1 MAITGLVVM
10 TADDEAGRVQAALQE
25 LDGLSVYGRA
35 PDGSLV
41 CVLEAPS
48 GELEERLQGISEVEG
63 VVAVLPASV
72 NMEDELEAGG
82 II

>member
-10 TADDEAGRVQAALQE
+10 TMGSGPDEVQARLLAV
-25 LDGLSVYGRA
+25 DGLSVYGRV
-35 PDGSLV
+35 PDGSIV

-48 GELEERLQGISEVEG
+48 GELEERLRMISEVEG
-63 VVAVLPASV
+63 VAAVLPASV
-72 NMEDELEAGG
+72 NMEDELEADG

>member
-10 TADDEAGRVQAALQE
+10 TMQEDSGVVQERLLKVE
-25 LDGLSVYGRA
+25 GLSFYGHT
-35 PDGSLV
+35 PDGAMV

-48 GELEERLQGISEVEG
+48 GELEERLRVISEVEG
-63 VVAVLPASV
+63 VAAVLPASV
-72 NMEDELEAGG
+72 NMEDELEADG

>member
-10 TADDEAGRVQAALQE
+10 IAGDNPDGVQARLLE
-25 LDGLSVYGRA
+25 LDGLSVYGHA

-48 GELEERLQGISEVEG
+48 GELEERLRGISEVQG

-82 II
+82 MI

>member
-10 TADDEAGRVQAALQE
+10 IAEADTGEVQARLLE
-25 LDGLSVYGRA
+25 VDGLSVYGRA

-48 GELEERLQGISEVEG
+48 GELEERLRGISEVEG